1 MAVGLSEAARDLRA
15 LTGAE
20 VEDAL
25 ELLVDA
31 FGAQVHARGDRDRLA
46 TYQPADR
53 VDAVVTDVVERAA
66 AGLGPATDVLRIANG
81 EREER
86 PDRAQL
92 SDRPGA

>member
-31 FGAQVHARGDRDRLA
+31 FGAEMHARGHGDRLA
-46 TYQPADR
+46 TDEPAGR
-53 VDAVVTDVVERAA
+53 VDAVVADVVERAA
-66 AGLGPATDVLRIANG
+66 ADLGPAPDVLRVADG
-81 EREER
+81 EGEER
-86 PDRAQL
+86 TDDAQLPDR
-92 SDRPGA
+92 SGP